1 MGRGR
6 PPLQREKPP
15 AVVSDAGKSENSLSQ
30 SLSISTPE
38 VKKRGRKRKICVENV
53 ENAPVND
60 VASSAS
66 TSSESERYVRAGHAA
81 CSGSSTSPH
90 RRSDNL
96 LDALSPYFCASAQ
109 RRRLHQRGEYAVLS
123 GKHRREKHATPSKTL
138 KRGRPS
144 CTLRSTT
151 HKAPKRKI
159 NLHQDEE
166 DESKTPKARGYKASA
181 SCSAA
186 LLKKAR
192 NSRTVKRP
200 RELKCSIM
208 PVSTSMKSSKRSFG
222 ASAVRALAAQ
232 PVQVQRSS
240 EDSRNAYDYMAR
252 FENPTDK
259 QFYEEIYDE
268 FQRQRAEQMDFIV
281 GNRGKAL
288 PGAIQIGRYYIR
300 TWYSSP
306 YPQEY
311 ASQSFIFICPYCLH
325 YSMTENIWERH
336 VKKCVARGP
345 PGDEIYRSHNNDET
359 ISIFEV
365 DGNVARI
372 YCQNLCLL
380 SKLFLD
386 SKTLFYD
393 VEPFLFYVLTKVD
406 RNGFHFVG
414 YFSKE
419 KYNTNRYQRYHLSCI
434 MTLPCF
440 QRKGYGRFLIDF
452 SYLLARREEMPGTP
466 ERPLSELG
474 EKSFRAYWRS
484 TILQYFADC
493 GGDTGKKSSLKA
505 ICEATG
511 MTSPDVK
518 SALKEL
524 KFLKK
529 VPGTASHQLSV
540 NWCMI
545 QMYIAQEE
553 GRKRLV
559 VYDSLLKWSPKVYSL
574 EQDYQI
580 PGVSRPTESP
590 TKEPEI
596 IEKITKDKKQQRTA
610 AQNVSMPV
618 TKERSRGGQP
628 ARKER
633 RTSRDGITRQTISDS
648 HKLGHMDK
656 QVELTHIGQKRSF
669 EGEEEEPSESR
680 RTSLRKTR
688 AVVKSSSI
696 VEDSSDEEKSKT
708 SRRRG
713 RKKSATKRDDKE
725 YRPAG
730 RPRRTSTK
738 KIIED
743 QGEEEPEQ
751 LQKKKKPGS
760 FLYEKEEGTGL
771 AKDGQLSDAPSTF
784 TVKPARQLADTDGGG
799 EQREAEVSSK
809 PGKARSDS
817 DESRSSSPTRTS
829 AAPTPADEEKQ
840 PSSRTSSSLSSQ
852 SISTRCQSAN
862 EDQCNEY
869 PECEESTTPIEPRP
883 QSVQSNQSYTVN
895 MGGDPDD
902 NDDSPFVASNSEF
915 PGYDEE
921 ERHQRSVCKAQPP
934 QTNGIITHQNGTS
947 TTEMPNLNSIGSNNC
962 GSTVSDD
969 DAPPRLSPI
978 FSGNGPQPVKE
989 KVKNRSQDD
998 PNQMSISKQLSTSH
1012 VMPHPY
1018 MNGIHDCQTPYQMA
1032 PSSNAI
1038 PKSNWGSHE
1047 RKESMVNST
1056 TSPANSTLS
1065 ARSIDGNI
1073 RSVDYEHL
1081 KSEFSSPQAN
1091 DLSDHANSE
1100 KSGRSSTFSVP
1111 SRPDNLKNPPPQL
1124 LHPIMPEQAA
1134 SSQQVPPE
1142 VPKTKPSSR
1151 RRNTLGTVYSQGAPL
1166 QPQYPNFNPM
1176 AASAYFPHGS
1186 HFAPPNYGY
1195 PIYANANPAQFHQA
1209 TAASAIYPGT
1219 WSTQA
1224 QYAAQ
1229 YSMHKQGMTHFPAAY
1244 YMAPPGAA
1252 MQGNGAHQPGDNRA
1266 TQVPNGTAQNFTRYP
1281 TMDVNGSQSLSQFYN
1296 PSYGFVSANMPL
1308 NP

>member
-1 MGRGR
+1 
-6 PPLQREKPP
+6 
-15 AVVSDAGKSENSLSQ
+15 
-30 SLSISTPE
+30 
-38 VKKRGRKRKICVENV
+38 
-53 ENAPVND
+53 
-60 VASSAS
+60 
-66 TSSESERYVRAGHAA
+66 
-81 CSGSSTSPH
+81 
-90 RRSDNL
+90 
-96 LDALSPYFCASAQ
+96 
-109 RRRLHQRGEYAVLS
+109 
-123 GKHRREKHATPSKTL
+123 
-138 KRGRPS
+138 
-144 CTLRSTT
+144 
-151 HKAPKRKI
+151 
-159 NLHQDEE
+159 
-166 DESKTPKARGYKASA
+166 
-181 SCSAA
+181 
-186 LLKKAR
+186 
-192 NSRTVKRP
+192 
-200 RELKCSIM
+200 M

-288 PGAIQIGRYYIR
+288 PGAIQIG
-300 TWYSSP
+300 P
-306 YPQEY
+306 
-311 ASQSFIFICPYCLH
+311 
-325 YSMTENIWERH
+325 
-336 VKKCVARGP
+336 
-345 PGDEIYRSHNNDET
+345 
-359 ISIFEV
+359 
-365 DGNVARI
+365 
-372 YCQNLCLL
+372 
-380 SKLFLD
+380 
-386 SKTLFYD
+386 
-393 VEPFLFYVLTKVD
+393 
-406 RNGFHFVG
+406 
-414 YFSKE
+414 
-419 KYNTNRYQRYHLSCI
+419 
-434 MTLPCF
+434 
-440 QRKGYGRFLIDF
+440 
-452 SYLLARREEMPGTP
+452 
-466 ERPLSELG
+466 
-474 EKSFRAYWRS
+474 
-484 TILQYFADC
+484 
-493 GGDTGKKSSLKA
+493 

-610 AQNVSMPV
+610 AQNFTNEDV
-618 TKERSRGGQP
+618 RSPHTG
-628 ARKER
+628 
-633 RTSRDGITRQTISDS
+633 
-648 HKLGHMDK
+648 
-656 QVELTHIGQKRSF
+656 
-669 EGEEEEPSESR
+669 
-680 RTSLRKTR
+680 
-688 AVVKSSSI
+688 
-696 VEDSSDEEKSKT
+696 
-708 SRRRG
+708 RRG
-713 RKKSATKRDDKE
+713 
-725 YRPAG
+725 
-730 RPRRTSTK
+730 
-738 KIIED
+738 
-743 QGEEEPEQ
+743 
-751 LQKKKKPGS
+751 
-760 FLYEKEEGTGL
+760 
-771 AKDGQLSDAPSTF
+771 
-784 TVKPARQLADTDGGG
+784 
-799 EQREAEVSSK
+799 
-809 PGKARSDS
+809 KA
-817 DESRSSSPTRTS
+817 
-829 AAPTPADEEKQ
+829 AFK
-840 PSSRTSSSLSSQ
+840 
-852 SISTRCQSAN
+852 CQSAN

-921 ERHQRSVCKAQPP
+921 ERHQRS
-934 QTNGIITHQNGTS
+934 
-947 TTEMPNLNSIGSNNC
+947 
-962 GSTVSDD
+962 
-969 DAPPRLSPI
+969 
-978 FSGNGPQPVKE
+978 
-989 KVKNRSQDD
+989 
-998 PNQMSISKQLSTSH
+998 
-1012 VMPHPY
+1012 
-1018 MNGIHDCQTPYQMA
+1018 TPYQMA

>member
-610 AQNVSMPV
+610 AQNVN
-618 TKERSRGGQP
+618 
-628 ARKER
+628 
-633 RTSRDGITRQTISDS
+633 
-648 HKLGHMDK
+648 
-656 QVELTHIGQKRSF
+656 
-669 EGEEEEPSESR
+669 
-680 RTSLRKTR
+680 
-688 AVVKSSSI
+688 
-696 VEDSSDEEKSKT
+696 
-708 SRRRG
+708 
-713 RKKSATKRDDKE
+713 
-725 YRPAG
+725 
-730 RPRRTSTK
+730 
-738 KIIED
+738 
-743 QGEEEPEQ
+743 
-751 LQKKKKPGS
+751 
-760 FLYEKEEGTGL
+760 
-771 AKDGQLSDAPSTF
+771 
-784 TVKPARQLADTDGGG
+784 
-799 EQREAEVSSK
+799 
-809 PGKARSDS
+809 
-817 DESRSSSPTRTS
+817 ESRSSSPTRTS